1 MAREARSK
9 DELTEALEEVFP
21 RVKGSSEA
29 LRPLRNLFYSAC
41 PGQEWKVGDLITCFT
56 SSLHSFLSNGTY
68 VIFVYI
74 LIGILLIRIIR
85 RILLARFCM
94 QSGCRAFQFNT
105 SLCVACANGMARV

>member
-56 SSLHSFLSNGTY
+56 SRLHAVPIQRDPRDLRVYPNQENPVGE
-68 VIFVYI
+68 VLHAIF
-74 LIGILLIRIIR
+74 
-85 RILLARFCM
+85 
-94 QSGCRAFQFNT
+94 
-105 SLCVACANGMARV
+105 